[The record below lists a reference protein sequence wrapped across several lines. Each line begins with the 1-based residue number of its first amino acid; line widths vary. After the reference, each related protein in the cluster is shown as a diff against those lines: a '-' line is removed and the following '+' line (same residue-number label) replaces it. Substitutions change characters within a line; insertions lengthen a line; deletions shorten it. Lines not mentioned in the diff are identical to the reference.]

1 MLGSLFAKPKA
12 KAMRM
17 NFGEVLDIKD
27 LGKHSAGTVIHLGIV
42 LAGSVDVTPD
52 PKRKNFYEVEG
63 GATVYYI
70 YVSPAT
76 GTISL
81 IAAWENVPQL
91 CTLIKSSETDLGAQG
106 LIGRASYRLSV
117 WSGPLRPTAGNGR

>member
-1 MLGSLFAKPKA
+1 MFGSLVARPKA

-27 LGKHSAGTVIHLGIV
+27 LGKHSAVTVIGLGIL
-42 LAGSVDVTPD
+42 LAGTANVSPD

-63 GATVYYI
+63 CSTVYYI
-70 YVSPAT
+70 YVSPIT

-81 IAAWENVPQL
+81 IAAWRNMAQLMPQL
-91 CTLIKSSETDLGAQG
+91 DVAAAAHS
-106 LIGRASYRLSV
+106 
-117 WSGPLRPTAGNGR
+117 